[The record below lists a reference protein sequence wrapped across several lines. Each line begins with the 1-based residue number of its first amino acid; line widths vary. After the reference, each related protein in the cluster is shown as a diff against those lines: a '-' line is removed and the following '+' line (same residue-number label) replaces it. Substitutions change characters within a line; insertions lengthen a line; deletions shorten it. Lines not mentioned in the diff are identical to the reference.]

1 MWQSLCALAKK
12 FAAGSVTLT
21 ATVLPPCYHS
31 APNQPDAAEQCSGGF
46 LRKPLLVCGSV
57 WLLWLGTTFEPERRE
72 FESLRARH

>member
-31 APNQPDAAEQCSGGF
+31 APNQPDAADQQKRDF
-46 LRKPLLVCGSV
+46 L
-57 WLLWLGTTFEPERRE
+57 
-72 FESLRARH
+72 